1 MGLLLALLIAVPLV
15 EIYVMIQVGQWIGA
29 LNMVGLLLLVSIGGI
44 FLVKHQ
50 GIGVFRRIRG
60 ALDAGRVPGPELLD
74 AALLLVA
81 GLLLVIPGFVTDFF
95 GLLLLLPPVR
105 ALVRGFLRRRLVVR
119 VATHPYQYRRTID
132 PPAIGGPPADGP
144 PFD

>member
-1 MGLLLALLIAVPLV
+1 MGLVLALLIAVPLV

-29 LNMVGLLLLVSIGGI
+29 LNTIGLLLLVSIGGV

-50 GIGVFRRIRG
+50 GVGVYRRVRA

-74 AALLLVA
+74 GALLLVA

-95 GLLLLLPPVR
+95 GLLLLLPPAR
-105 ALVRGFLRRRLVVR
+105 ALVRGFLRRRFVVR
-119 VATHPYQYRRTID
+119 VATHPYRYRRTVD
-132 PPAIGGPPADGP
+132 PPAIEGRPGDGRP
-144 PFD
+144 VD

>member
-1 MGLLLALLIAVPLV
+1 VGLLLVLLIAVPLV
-15 EIYVMIQVGQWIGA
+15 EIAVMIQVDQWIGA
-29 LNMVGLLLLVSIGGI
+29 LNTIGLLLVVSIGGV

-50 GIGVFRRIRG
+50 GVGVFRRIRG

-132 PPAIGGPPADGP
+132 PPAIGGPPGDGP